1 MPSFEFI
8 KTKKFIYYC
17 AALLLV
23 SLLTWIFAPPI
34 FFPRETVITV
44 SNGQALTTLA
54 SNLKEQGIIRSP
66 LWFRI
71 FAISLGGERDM
82 KAGQYYMPRPQ
93 NSFKIAWRI
102 FNGDYGVETV
112 RITIPEGFTA
122 KRIADLLDERFQ
134 FFNRDNFLIAAPEGY
149 LFPDTYFIPIT
160 ATASSTLDTFQYNF
174 ERMVR
179 PLNSEIVESGKTF
192 EDVVIMASII
202 EGEARRPED
211 MQEVSSILW
220 KRLEIDMPLQ
230 VDATFV
236 YFLGKGTK
244 DLTLTDLRIDSPY
257 NTYLYRGL
265 PPTPISNPG
274 LASITAAFNPKETE
288 YLYFL
293 TGDDGKM
300 YYSRT
305 HEEHLEKKARYIGI
319 GR

>member
-1 MPSFEFI
+1 M
-8 KTKKFIYYC
+8 
-17 AALLLV
+17 LG
-23 SLLTWIFAPPI
+23 SLAWIFTPPL
-34 FFPRETVITV
+34 FFPRGIVVAV
-44 SNGQALTTLA
+44 SNGQSLNTLA
-54 SNLKEQGIIRSP
+54 MNLKEEGVIRSP
-66 LWFRI
+66 IWFRM

-82 KAGQYYMPRPQ
+82 KAGQYYMPKAQ
-93 NSFKIAWRI
+93 GSFKIAWRI
-102 FNGDYGVETV
+102 FRGDYGVETV

-134 FFNRDNFLIAAPEGY
+134 FFNRDSFLGAAPEGY
-149 LFPDTYFIPIT
+149 LFPDTYFIPVT
-160 ATASSTLDTFQYNF
+160 ATASSTLEVLQYNF
-174 ERMVR
+174 ERRLR
-179 PLNSEIVESGKTF
+179 PLNTEVAESGKKF
-192 EDVVIMASII
+192 EDIIIMASII

-211 MQEVSSILW
+211 MEEVSAILW

-230 VDATFV
+230 VDATFI

-244 DLTLTDLRIDSPY
+244 DLTLTDLKIDSPY

-274 LASITAAFNPKETE
+274 LASIRAAMSPKETE

-305 HEEHLEKKARYIGI
+305 HDEHVQKKALYI
-319 GR
+319 R